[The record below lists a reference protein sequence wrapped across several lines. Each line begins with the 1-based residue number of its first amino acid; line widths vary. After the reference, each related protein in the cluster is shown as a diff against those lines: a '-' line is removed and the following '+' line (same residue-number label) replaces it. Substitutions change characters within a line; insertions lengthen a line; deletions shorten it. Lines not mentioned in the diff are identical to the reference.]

1 MSIHSIEPGIGPR
14 TLASPGRTPVSDR
27 TPISTAMHSDTDVLI
42 VGAGPAGLT
51 LALLLAERGRT
62 VAVYERWAS
71 AFPLPRAAAMSH
83 ETVRTFQSAGML
95 DQLRPCL
102 DLELTKLA
110 TSLYAS
116 DGEVL
121 ATMTFPGAGESGFP
135 PMISFHQPDVDR
147 VLGEMCETHPLVK
160 VYRGW
165 DAQAIEQS
173 DDDAV
178 VTFDP
183 VNGDRVRE
191 GDPIRARGTF
201 VVGCDGANST
211 IRSLMNTEV
220 TDTGF
225 SSSWLVVDTF
235 PVPGAPAIG
244 LFGHVLDPQ
253 RPATMAPAGKDRQRF
268 EFMIVDGDDPE
279 HIADEDSVWRLL
291 ERRDVNPGRVQIARR
306 AIYTFRG
313 RWAKTWRDGRMLLAG
328 DAAHQ
333 MPPFMGQGFNSGVR
347 DTIALAWRI
356 DLIVGGTAEL
366 ELLDS
371 YTTERLYHVK
381 QIVESSVFIGQLMC
395 ITDPQAAAERNAELR
410 IMRDNPDTSMPQP
423 EWRLGPGCFMPDD
436 PAAGFLGRQGQVE
449 KNGKSGLLD
458 DLAGAG
464 HFVLFGKDIDPL
476 AGLSN
481 EARAVWRQLD
491 GLTVTIGAED
501 FRDVDGSYKEWFE
514 KLGATVILV
523 RPDFQVY
530 GASADACLA
539 NEMVMTLEKQLHM
552 RRDSAAELCL
562 AKSVVNEMGELV
574 DDFSL

>member
-1 MSIHSIEPGIGPR
+1 MTIHSIDSGIGPK
-14 TLASPGRTPVSDR
+14 TVSPRGPTPAADRTPVGK
-27 TPISTAMHSDTDVLI
+27 AMHSGTDVLI
-42 VGAGPAGLT
+42 VGAGPVGLT

-62 VAVYERWAS
+62 VAVYERWAH

-83 ETVRTFQSAGML
+83 ETVRAFQLAGL
-95 DQLRPCL
+95 LERLRPYL
-102 DLELTKLA
+102 DLELNKLA
-110 TSLYAS
+110 TSLYAP

-121 ATMTFPGAGESGFP
+121 GTMTFPGAGESGFP

-147 VLGEMCETHPLVK
+147 VLGEMCETHPLIE

-165 DAQAIEQS
+165 DAQAVVQS

-183 VNGDRVRE
+183 VNGDQVCDGE
-191 GDPIRARGTF
+191 TISARGTF

-211 IRSLMNTEV
+211 ICSLMNTDV

-235 PVPGAPAIG
+235 AVPGTPAIG

-253 RPATMAPAGKDRQRF
+253 RPATLAPAGKDRQRF
-268 EFMIVDGDDPE
+268 EFMIVDGDDPKR
-279 HIADEDSVWRLL
+279 IADDDSVWRLL
-291 ERRDVNPGRVQIARR
+291 AGYNINPGKVKIARS

-313 RWAKTWRDGRMLLAG
+313 RWAETWRDGRVLLAG

-356 DLIVGGTAEL
+356 DLILSDIAEP

-371 YTTERLYHVK
+371 YTTERLHHVK
-381 QIVESSVFIGQLMC
+381 QIVESSVAIGQMMC
-395 ITDPQAAAERNAELR
+395 VTDPQAAEERNLELR
-410 IMRDNPDTSMPQP
+410 VMRDSPDMHHAQP

-436 PAAGFLGRQGQVE
+436 SAAGFIGRQGRVE
-449 KNGKSGLLD
+449 RNGKSGLLD

-464 HFVLFGKDIDPL
+464 HFVMLGNGIDPL
-476 AGLSN
+476 VDLSD
-481 EARAVWRQLD
+481 EVRSYWGQLD
-491 GLTVTIGAED
+491 GLSVTIGADD
-501 FRDVDGSYKEWFE
+501 FRDVDGSYAEWFE
-514 KLGATVILV
+514 ELDATVVLV

-530 GASADACLA
+530 GASANPGHAS
-539 NEMVMTLEKQLHM
+539 EMVLELGKQLRM
-552 RRDSAAELCL
+552 PATSA
-562 AKSVVNEMGELV
+562 SVVAQPLG
-574 DDFSL
+574 

>member
-1 MSIHSIEPGIGPR
+1 MTIRSIESGTGPR
-14 TLASPGRTPVSDR
+14 TVSPRGPTPVADR
-27 TPISTAMHSDTDVLI
+27 TPISKAMHSDTDVLI

-62 VAVYERWAS
+62 VAVYERWAD

-83 ETVRTFQSAGML
+83 ETVRTFQSAGL
-95 DQLRPCL
+95 LEQLRPCL

-121 ATMTFPGAGESGFP
+121 GTMTFPGAGESGFP

-147 VLGEMCETHPLVK
+147 VLGEMCETHSRVE

-178 VTFDP
+178 VSFDP
-183 VNGDRVRE
+183 VDGDRPRE
-191 GDPIRARGTF
+191 GDPIVARGTF

-211 IRSLMNTEV
+211 IRLLMNAEV

-244 LFGHVLDPQ
+244 LFGHVLDPL
-253 RPATMAPAGKDRQRF
+253 RPATMAPAGKGRQRF

-291 ERRDVNPGRVQIARR
+291 KRRDVNPERVQIARR

-313 RWAKTWRDGRMLLAG
+313 RWAKTWRDGRILLAG

-356 DLIVGGTAEL
+356 DLILGGTAEL

-371 YTTERLYHVK
+371 YTTERLHHVK
-381 QIVESSVFIGQLMC
+381 QIIESSVSIGQLMC
-395 ITDPQAAAERNAELR
+395 ITDPQAAGKRDAQLR
-410 IMRDNPDTSMPQP
+410 KMRDNPQMHHSQP
-423 EWRLGPGCFMPDD
+423 EWRLGPGCFLPDD
-436 PAAGFLGRQGQVE
+436 PAAGFLGHQGRVE
-449 KNGKSGLLD
+449 KNGRSGLLD

-476 AGLSN
+476 AALSD

-501 FRDVDGSYKEWFE
+501 FRDVDSSYADWFE
-514 KLGATVILV
+514 KLGATVVLV

-530 GASADACLA
+530 GASANAGRA
-539 NEMVMTLEKQLHM
+539 NEIVIALAKQLHM
-552 RRDSAAELCL
+552 RATHPSTVGQPLDLSD
-562 AKSVVNEMGELV
+562 MP
-574 DDFSL
+574 